1 MRKLYILII
10 FNALLCQSY
19 GQINNS
25 ISQELTKNLKQIY
38 TQDQIVGFSVA
49 IVNQDGI
56 LYEKGFGYS
65 DFKAQK
71 EYTASNIQNIASIS
85 KTFIGIALLKAQE
98 LGKLNLDDPI
108 NKYLPFEI
116 ENPYFPSSTITIRHL
131 VTHTSSIKDPARYEK
146 NGYVLKD
153 VNTTVAKA
161 HSNFRNPN
169 EMIELEVFLQKIL
182 NKEGEW
188 FKKSTFL
195 KRKPGGQ
202 FEYSNIAAG
211 LAALVLEK
219 ATKTSFSNFTK
230 TYILKPLNMSN
241 SGWFFKDV
249 DLTKHTKLYIDKET
263 ELAFYRLVTYPDGG
277 MITSSNDLGKYLV
290 ELIKGYTGAGRILTK
305 ESYRELFA
313 PQLNNKNHKERNENS
328 VYNDEYN
335 MGVFMGMSA
344 KGQIGHTGY
353 DPGVLT
359 LMFFNAETKI
369 GKIIIINTNID
380 TKEGVNE
387 YKAILKKLEEFEG
400 KF

>member
-1 MRKLYILII
+1 MRKLCVLIM
-10 FNALLCQSY
+10 FNALLYQIY
-19 GQINNS
+19 GQTSHPIE
-25 ISQELTKNLKQIY
+25 QKLTEDLEQIY
-38 TQDQIVGFSVA
+38 SKGQIVGFSVA

-65 DFKAQK
+65 DVKAGK
-71 EYTASNIQNIASIS
+71 KYTALSIQNIASIS

-108 NKYLPFEI
+108 SKYLPFEI
-116 ENPYFPSSTITIRHL
+116 TNPHFPNSTITIRHL
-131 VTHTSSIKDPARYEK
+131 VTHTSSIKDSARYEK

-153 VNTTVAKA
+153 VNDNGAKA
-161 HSNFRNPN
+161 NGNFRASS
-169 EMIELEVFLQKIL
+169 EMISLEDFLKKNL
-182 NKEGEW
+182 NKDGQW

-195 KRKPGGQ
+195 KSQPGNQ
-202 FEYSNIAAG
+202 FEYSNVAAG

-219 ATKTSFSNFTK
+219 ATQTTFSSFTQE
-230 TYILKPLNMSN
+230 YILKPLNMSN
-241 SGWFFKDV
+241 SGWFFEDI
-249 DLTKHTKLYIDKET
+249 DFTKHSKLYIDRET
-263 ELAFYRLVTYPDGG
+263 EMAFYKLVTYPDGG
-277 MITSSNDLGKYLV
+277 MITSSNNLGKYLV
-290 ELIKGYTGAGRILTK
+290 EVIKGYNGVGTILTK
-305 ESYRELFA
+305 ESYIELFK
-313 PQLNNKNHKERNENS
+313 PQLNANNHKERNEKS

-359 LMFFNAETKI
+359 LMFFNAITKV

-380 TKEGVNE
+380 NKEGINE
-387 YKAILKKLEEFEG
+387 YKAILKKLEEFEN